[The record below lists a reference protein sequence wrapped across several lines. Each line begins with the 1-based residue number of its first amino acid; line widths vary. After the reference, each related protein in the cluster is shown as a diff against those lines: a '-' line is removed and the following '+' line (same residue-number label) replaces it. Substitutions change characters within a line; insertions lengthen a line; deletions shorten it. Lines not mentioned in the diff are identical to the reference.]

1 MADDG
6 MKVAPVNDTR
16 GGAHSPTEDGFV
28 EKQMRDIGADLYF
41 EIQQYSQ
48 EELDAERKTVLKK
61 IDWVIMPIVCPVQPC
76 PTLKGRCMLIVADMH
91 NLHNPV
97 PRQTQPQLRKRLHA
111 HPRFGTPRATI
122 LLGRRDFQLRVLIL
136 GDTGKSIDSTL
147 ARIQVHWVHDLDL
160 VNPPMLPCRR

>member
-6 MKVAPVNDTR
+6 IKVAPVNETR

-61 IDWVIMPIVCPVQPC
+61 IDWVIMPIVCPMRLFS
-76 PTLKGRCMLIVADMH
+76 TRSGTCMLMMSRYA
-91 NLHNPV
+91 
-97 PRQTQPQLRKRLHA
+97 
-111 HPRFGTPRATI
+111 
-122 LLGRRDFQLRVLIL
+122 
-136 GDTGKSIDSTL
+136 
-147 ARIQVHWVHDLDL
+147 
-160 VNPPMLPCRR
+160 